1 MAISAVFITSYD
13 FEIVDSGGTLVW
25 SVETSVIPPLV
36 VMGTA
41 GDDGFV
47 SPAMAADRSHQGGY
61 VAPVGGV
68 YADPDAAKIAN
79 LMMGGLGNDFYEV
92 DHADDTI
99 VENAGEGSDTVS
111 TVLDDY
117 TLGANVEN
125 LELRVDFVHAANAGL
140 GDSGDPTAELHR
152 TATGNALNNVITG
165 VSDFDL
171 LSGDN
176 ALARSQITF
185 TLDGGAGNDTLVGG
199 DGNDTL
205 IGGSGVDS
213 MAGGKGDD
221 HYSVDAATDLIV
233 EGLDAGYDTVLATV
247 SYSLAANVE
256 EGILAEATAAIAL
269 TGNALANDLEGNSGN
284 NTLIG
289 GLGDDELRGM
299 WGNDNLQG
307 GEGADI
313 LVGNGL
319 EAEPGFSLPGSFSD
333 NDVLDGGVGND
344 LLIALGL
351 GGDSLLGGLG
361 NDLLV
366 LAPLAPD
373 IAAAAGLYPSASGN
387 TANFTLNGGAGDDA
401 YLLHVAALVSNN
413 GYTNPLPRIV
423 EAAGGGSDT
432 VYLVEHLTRP
442 VADLTDQQEESLGFL
457 QDALDDVGFDAP
469 GVIRLGTLAAEVENL
484 LADGLHGTAIEV
496 VGNGS
501 ANLLVG
507 SNGEIGD
514 YLAGGAGNDTL
525 DGRMGADI
533 LIGGDG
539 NDTYVVDDTGDTII
553 ESASALASTADTV
566 YSSVSYGLSRNI
578 ENLTLVGTA
587 ALSGSGNESANLITG
602 NSAANGLFGNDGND
616 RLFGLGGNDRLYGQL
631 GNDTLDGGAGTDTMY
646 GGQGDDV
653 YFVDSGSDVVFEW
666 SGQGIDNVI
675 AAVSYNLVGRGFVE
689 ILVGTSTAG
698 ITLTGNGATNTIIGN
713 SGNDVLNDDGRTAGA
728 GTNTVTMFGGV
739 GNDTYIVHNS
749 ADKLVEIAGA
759 GTDTLDDRIA
769 GAHSINL
776 TSALYANVEN
786 VTVTTTVG
794 VSVTGTTGANAFV
807 SGAGTDVFI
816 GAGGNDSYVVQ
827 SADTV
832 TEAAAGGIDT
842 IYAQDFSLT
851 LGAGGGA
858 NVENGY
864 VLASTAARTL
874 TGDANANLLG
884 DDVAN
889 TSFAATLAG
898 AGGNDTYELRAA
910 NTVVTEGSGA
920 GTDLVHTYLGVA
932 NMEQGEFTLAAN
944 VEQLTVHAIGT
955 GDHFATGNALA
966 NILQGT
972 IEGGVPAAFVSFILD
987 GGAASDT
994 VGGGAGH
1001 DFLIGGDGADV
1012 LRGFEGND
1020 ELISGAYD
1028 FVLGAPDFDLST
1040 VDTLFGGKG
1049 NDWYQVRNGDVVT
1062 EVAGEG
1068 FDTVS
1073 LNVALSVMA
1082 SATVAGVQTYTYA
1095 LPANVEALQ
1104 LASLL
1109 DHGSAGAA
1117 TSRVLAVTGSGNA
1130 DRLTALGE
1138 IWDDGAGGLPT
1149 LNVRLD
1155 GGASADILEA
1165 FASTAFGGSG
1175 TATLVGGLGDDVF
1188 LLSGDAITTVEAVG
1202 GGTDTA
1208 LLLDGGGSL
1217 DVDLVTYALDANV
1230 DNLLVGNEDHLI
1242 LYGSQGG
1249 AYLAGTRFDLTGNA
1263 LANLIVGAG
1272 SADTLDGGVGADTLV
1287 GGAGNDS
1294 YLVDNLLDRLIE
1306 DGAGGG
1312 IDSLTVS
1319 ISGYNM
1325 AVNAWNVENAAY
1337 DNGGTSLD
1345 DALNVTLIGNN
1356 LDNTLTGGHNG
1367 GELSGLGG
1375 DDVLIGGDGDDAL
1388 HGGNGNDTLEGGA
1401 GTDELFGGF
1410 GADQFVFDDLSVDT
1424 AHYFNFGEDQI
1435 LVKSYGTLAVG
1446 TVYFDDWASFDPNST
1461 DDLATQQASAQ
1472 GAGKTWFWAYDST
1485 TQTAEDYYY
1494 SGSAWVHATHFDF
1507 DNRPGLEA
1515 IPDLGHIA
1523 AFEVIAA

>member
-92 DHADDTI
+92 DHAGDTI

-111 TVLDDY
+111 TVLDGY

-125 LELRVDFVHAANAGL
+125 LEFRVDFVHAANAGL
-140 GDSGDPTAELHR
+140 GDEGDPGAALQR
-152 TATGNALNNVITG
+152 TATGNALNNVITAIT
-165 VSDFDL
+165 DFDL
-171 LSGDN
+171 QGGDN
-176 ALARSQITF
+176 ALARSQISF
-185 TLDGGAGNDTLVGG
+185 TLDGGAGNDSLVGG
-199 DGNDTL
+199 DGNDRL
-205 IGGSGVDS
+205 VGGSGVDA

-221 HYSVDAATDLIV
+221 TYEVDAATDLIV
-233 EGLDAGYDTVLATV
+233 EGLDAGYDTVLAAA

-256 EGILAEATAAIAL
+256 EGVLVEGTAAIAL
-269 TGNALANDLEGNSGN
+269 TGNALDNDLEGNSGN

-289 GLGDDELRGM
+289 GLGDDELRGL

-333 NDVLDGGVGND
+333 NDILDGGVGND
-344 LLIALGL
+344 LLVALGL

-361 NDLLV
+361 NDLLA
-366 LAPLAPD
+366 LAPLDPD
-373 IAAAAGLYPSASGN
+373 IAAGAGLYPSASGN

-432 VYLVEHLTRP
+432 VYLVENLTRP
-442 VADLTDQQEESLGFL
+442 VADLTDQQEESLEFL

-507 SNGEIGD
+507 SNSEIGD

-539 NDTYVVDDTGDTII
+539 NDTYVVDDSGDSII
-553 ESASALASTADTV
+553 ETATALASTADTV
-566 YSSVSYGLSRNI
+566 FSSVSYGLSRNV

-631 GNDTLDGGAGTDTMY
+631 GNDTLDGGAGNDTMY
-646 GGQGDDV
+646 GGQDNDV
-653 YFVDSGSDVVFEW
+653 YFVDSASDVVFEW
-666 SGQGIDNVI
+666 SGQGTDTVS
-675 AAVSYNLVGRGFVE
+675 AAVSYNLVGRGSVE
-689 ILVGTSTAG
+689 VLVGTSTAG

-728 GTNTVTMFGGV
+728 GTNTVTMAGGA
-739 GNDTYIVHNS
+739 GNDTYIIHNS

-759 GTDTLDDRIA
+759 GIDTLDDRITVG

-776 TSALYANVEN
+776 TNALYANVEN
-786 VTVTTTVG
+786 FAVTTTVG
-794 VSVTGTTGANAFV
+794 VSVTGTSGANAFV

-842 IYAQDFSLT
+842 IYAKDFSLT
-851 LGAGGGA
+851 LGSGNGA

-889 TSFAATLAG
+889 TSFAATLDG

-1082 SATVAGVQTYTYA
+1082 STTVAGVQTYTYA

-1138 IWDDGAGGLPT
+1138 IWNDGAGGLPT

-1263 LANLIVGAG
+1263 LANRIVGAG

-1325 AVNAWNVENAAY
+1325 AVNAWNVENATY
-1337 DNGGTSLD
+1337 DNGGGDLD

-1356 LDNTLTGGHNG
+1356 LDNTLTGGQNG
-1367 GELSGLGG
+1367 GELLGVGG
-1375 DDVLIGGDGDDAL
+1375 DDVLIGGAGDDTL
-1388 HGGNGNDTLEGGA
+1388 RGGNGDDTLDGRGGE
-1401 GTDELFGGF
+1401 DHLYGGF
-1410 GADQFVFDDLSVDT
+1410 GADTFILDDTIVDT
-1424 AHYFNFGEDQI
+1424 VHSFDSTADV
-1435 LVKSYGTLAVG
+1435 LVVRSATLTPG
-1446 TVYFDDWASFDPNST
+1446 TVYFDDFGNFVEGAG
-1461 DDLATQQASAQ
+1461 DLAAQ
-1472 GAGKTWFWAYDST
+1472 KAGALGAGNTWFWHYDDTIQVADS
-1485 TQTAEDYYY
+1485 YYHN
-1494 SGSAWVHATHFDF
+1494 GVDWVLATHFDF
-1507 DNRPGLEA
+1507 DSKPGITA
-1515 IPDLGHIA
+1515 MPDLHVA
-1523 AFEVIAA
+1523 AFEIIAAP